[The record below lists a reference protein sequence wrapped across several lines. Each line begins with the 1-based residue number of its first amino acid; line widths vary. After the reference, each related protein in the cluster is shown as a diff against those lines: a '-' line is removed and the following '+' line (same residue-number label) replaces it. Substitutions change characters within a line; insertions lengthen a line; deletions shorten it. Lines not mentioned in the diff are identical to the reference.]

1 MRKEKLWG
9 IRVKKLWIVKEKKLW
24 IIRGIILVLSACF
37 ITLGVMGGEPFEVW
51 KKAVNICLQCIGI
64 G

>member
-1 MRKEKLWG
+1 MRKEKLWS
-9 IRVKKLWIVKEKKLW
+9 IRVKKLWS
-24 IIRGIILVLSACF
+24 IRGIIFVLAVCF
-37 ITLGVMGGEPFEVW
+37 ITLGVMRGEPAEVW

>member
-1 MRKEKLWG
+1 MRKEKLWS
-9 IRVKKLWIVKEKKLW
+9 IRGKKLWSV
-24 IIRGIILVLSACF
+24 RGIIIVLAVCF
-37 ITLGVMGGEPFEVW
+37 ITLGVMRVEPVEVW

>member
-1 MRKEKLWG
+1 MRKEKLWS
-9 IRVKKLWIVKEKKLW
+9 
-24 IIRGIILVLSACF
+24 IRGIIFVLAVCF
-37 ITLGVMGGEPFEVW
+37 ITLGVMRGEPVEVW

>member
-1 MRKEKLWG
+1 MEKHKLWA
-9 IRVKKLWIVKEKKLW
+9 V
-24 IIRGIILVLSACF
+24 RGIVLVLAVGF
-37 ITLGVMGGEPFEVW
+37 IGFGVLRGEHLEVL

>member
-1 MRKEKLWG
+1 MSKKSLWM
-9 IRVKKLWIVKEKKLW
+9 
-24 IIRGIILVLSACF
+24 IRGSIILLSVLCIGF
-37 ITLGVMGGEPFEVW
+37 GVIRGEHLEVL

>member
-1 MRKEKLWG
+1 MRKKKLWS
-9 IRVKKLWIVKEKKLW
+9 IRVKKLWS
-24 IIRGIILVLSACF
+24 IRGIILVLAVCF
-37 ITLGVMGGEPFEVW
+37 ITLGVMRGEPVEVW

>member
-1 MRKEKLWG
+1 MRKEKLWS
-9 IRVKKLWIVKEKKLW
+9 IRGKKLWSV
-24 IIRGIILVLSACF
+24 RGIILALAVCF
-37 ITLGVMGGEPFEVW
+37 ITLGVMRGEPVEVW

>member
-1 MRKEKLWG
+1 MKKIKLWA
-9 IRVKKLWIVKEKKLW
+9 V
-24 IIRGIILVLSACF
+24 RGAVVVLAVGF
-37 ITLGVMGGEPFEVW
+37 IGFGVLRGEHLEVL